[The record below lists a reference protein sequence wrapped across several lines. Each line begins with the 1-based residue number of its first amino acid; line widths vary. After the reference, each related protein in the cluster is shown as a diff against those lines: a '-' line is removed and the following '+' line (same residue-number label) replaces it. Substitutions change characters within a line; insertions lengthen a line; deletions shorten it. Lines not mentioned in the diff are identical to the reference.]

1 MRTVLRW
8 MVVVPLALAPS
19 AQAEGFVPIPFEVK
33 LETVQRYWDGRY
45 DWAQVWAGAI
55 PEAGRQGVPAVIIT
69 TQQEDNASDDYYH
82 GVHTL
87 RSDDLGKTWTAP
99 RPHPELAPIPQ
110 PDGTILGLCDFVSG
124 WHPQTR
130 RLLIT
135 GHTVRY
141 AHGRLMA
148 PPYARSTAYAAYD
161 PATDTWTPWREME
174 MPDGEK
180 FYNAGSGMCQWVLEP
195 NGDILLPVYYKSRS
209 EDRQECYSAT
219 VLRCRF
225 DGTTLHYVEHGDE
238 LKHEVPRGYCE
249 PSLIRHKDRYYLT
262 LRNDVRGYVT
272 SSADGLRFDPPRPWT
287 FDDGSE
293 LGSYNTMQHWI
304 SQGEG
309 LFLVY
314 TRRGADNDEII
325 RHRAPLFIA
334 QVDPERL
341 CVVRATERVAVP
353 KRGASLGNFGVAR
366 ITPQES
372 WITVGECMY
381 SPECEKRGADG
392 SMFAARILWT
402 GTETGFQAGSRQ

>member
-1 MRTVLRW
+1 MNLPLRW
-8 MVVVPLALAPS
+8 MPLAVWMCLCAAHADNLAPLD
-19 AQAEGFVPIPFEVK
+19 FEIR
-33 LETVQRYWDGRY
+33 LETVQKYWDGRY

-55 PEAGRQGVPAVIIT
+55 PGAGKDGLPAVIIT
-69 TQQEDNASDDYYH
+69 TQREDNASDDYYH

-87 RSDDLGKTWTAP
+87 RSDDLGRTWTAP
-99 RPHPELAPIPQ
+99 RPHPELEPKPQ
-110 PDGTILGLCDFVSG
+110 ADGTILGLCDFVSG

-141 AHGRLMA
+141 ANGRLA
-148 PPYARSTAYAAYD
+148 EVPYARSTAYAAYD
-161 PATDTWTPWREME
+161 PASDTWTPWREME
-174 MPDGEK
+174 MPDQEK

-195 NGDILLPVYYKSRS
+195 NGDILLPVYYKPRS
-209 EDRQECYSAT
+209 EDRRECYSAT
-219 VLRCRF
+219 IVRCRF
-225 DGTTLHYVEHGDE
+225 DGTTLRYLEHGDE

-249 PSLIRHKDRYYLT
+249 PSLTRHGGRYYLT

-272 SSADGLRFDPPRPWT
+272 SGTDGLHFDPPRPWT
-287 FDDGSE
+287 FDDGTE
-293 LGSYNTMQHWI
+293 LGSYNTMQHWL
-304 SQGEG
+304 SHGDG

-325 RHRAPLFIA
+325 RNRAPLFIA
-334 QVDPERL
+334 QVDPDRL
-341 CVVRATERVAVP
+341 CVIRATERVAVP
-353 KRGASLGNFGVAR
+353 KRGASLGNFGAAR

-392 SMFAARILWT
+392 SMFAARILWRRPD
-402 GTETGFQAGSRQ
+402 GSF